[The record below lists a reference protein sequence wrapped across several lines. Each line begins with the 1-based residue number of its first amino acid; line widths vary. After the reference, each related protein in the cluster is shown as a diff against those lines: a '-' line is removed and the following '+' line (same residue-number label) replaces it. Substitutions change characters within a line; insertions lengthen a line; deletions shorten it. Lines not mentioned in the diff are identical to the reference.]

1 MVKIGAMSIRQE
13 ISGALRQ
20 AVKTQD
26 RLATSTLR
34 LVIAALKDHEIAS
47 RANGVSQMVSD
58 EQAIGIL
65 AKMVRQRREAA
76 EQFREGNRTDLADR
90 EEAEIS
96 IITRFMPRPMDPEE
110 LARCVDAAIVECDA
124 LSLKDM
130 GRVMALLKTSY
141 PGRFDGAAASALVRK
156 RLG

>member
-1 MVKIGAMSIRQE
+1 MSIRQE
-13 ISGALRQ
+13 ITGALKQ
-20 AVKTQD
+20 ALKAQD

-47 RANGVSQMVSD
+47 RANGDNQTVSD

-65 AKMVRQRREAA
+65 VKMVRQRRESA
-76 EQFREGNRTDLADR
+76 EQFRKVNRTDLAEQ
-90 EEAEIS
+90 EEAEIC
-96 IITRFMPRPMDPEE
+96 IITRFMPQPMDARE
-110 LARCVDAAIVECDA
+110 LSRCVDDAIVECDA
-124 LSLKDM
+124 MCLKDM

-141 PGRFDGAAASALVRK
+141 PGRFDGAAASALVRQ

>member
-1 MVKIGAMSIRQE
+1 MSIRQQITE
-13 ISGALRQ
+13 ALKQ

-26 RLATSTLR
+26 GIATSTLR

-47 RANGVSQMVSD
+47 RANGVTQTVSD

-76 EQFREGNRTDLADR
+76 EQFRQGNRAELAER
-90 EEAEIS
+90 EEAEVS
-96 IITRFMPRPMDPEE
+96 IITRFMPHPMNPEE
-110 LARCVDAAIVECDA
+110 LARCVDDAIVECDA
-124 LSLKDM
+124 VSLKDM
-130 GRVMALLKTSY
+130 GRVMALLKGFY

>member
-1 MVKIGAMSIRQE
+1 MSIRQQ
-13 ISGALRQ
+13 ITGALKQ

-26 RLATSTLR
+26 RIATSTLR

-47 RANGVSQMVSD
+47 RANGVNQTVSD

-76 EQFREGNRTDLADR
+76 EQFRQGNRTDLAER
-90 EEAEIS
+90 EDAEVS
-96 IITRFMPRPMDPEE
+96 IITRFMPHPMNPEE
-110 LARCVDAAIVECDA
+110 LARCVEDAIVECDA
-124 LSLKDM
+124 VSLKDM
-130 GRVMALLKTSY
+130 GRVMALLKGSY

>member
-1 MVKIGAMSIRQE
+1 MSIRQE
-13 ISGALRQ
+13 ITGALKQ
-20 AVKTQD
+20 AVKAQD

-47 RANGVSQMVSD
+47 RANGDSQTVSD

-76 EQFREGNRTDLADR
+76 AQFRKGNRADLTER
-90 EEAEIS
+90 EEAEIA
-96 IITRFMPRPMDPEE
+96 IITRFMPQPMDGQE

-124 LSLKDM
+124 MSLKDM

-141 PGRFDGAAASALVRK
+141 PGRFDGAAASALVRQ
-156 RLG
+156 RFG

>member
-1 MVKIGAMSIRQE
+1 MSIRQQ
-13 ISGALRQ
+13 ITGALKQ

-26 RLATSTLR
+26 RIATSTLR

-47 RANGVSQMVSD
+47 RANGVNQIVSD

-76 EQFREGNRTDLADR
+76 EQFRRGNRTDLAER
-90 EEAEIS
+90 EDAEVS
-96 IITRFMPRPMDPEE
+96 IITRFMPHPMNPDE

-124 LSLKDM
+124 VSLKDM
-130 GRVMALLKTSY
+130 GRVMALLKRSY